1 MKRSMR
7 SMMRLTIVATCCLLL
22 CSCGKK
28 DESRKETYPVSGVV
42 TVDGQAVDALAVRC
56 TDVNGLDKENP
67 TISSAFTD
75 EEGKFEISTY
85 ESADGMPAGEYVLTF
100 MWGEWNMISG
110 SYGGPDQLKDR
121 YADPKTSEVKFT
133 VKEGEPTELGTI
145 ELTTK

>member
-1 MKRSMR
+1 MKRSMT
-7 SMMRLTIVATCCLLL
+7 RLAIVAMYCVLF

-42 TVDGQAVDALAVRC
+42 FVDGQAAANLAVRC

-75 EEGKFEISTY
+75 DQGKFEISTY
-85 ESADGMPAGEYVLTF
+85 ESSDGVPAGEYVLTF
-100 MWGEWNMISG
+100 VWGEWNLISG
-110 SYGGPDQLKDR
+110 SYGGPDKLKDR
-121 YADPKTSEVKFT
+121 YTDPKTSEIKVT
-133 VKEGEPTELGTI
+133 VKEGEPTDLGTI